1 MSETPRKKLVFP
13 YRRQNTDQDA
23 TCQRN
28 VHSTHESKR
37 EIGENELQKEPT
49 A

>member
-1 MSETPRKKLVFP
+1 MSETPRKKLGCLDF
-13 YRRQNTDQDA
+13 RQNTDQDA

-28 VHSTHESKR
+28 VNIIQESKS
-37 EIGENELQKEPT
+37 EIGENDLQKEST